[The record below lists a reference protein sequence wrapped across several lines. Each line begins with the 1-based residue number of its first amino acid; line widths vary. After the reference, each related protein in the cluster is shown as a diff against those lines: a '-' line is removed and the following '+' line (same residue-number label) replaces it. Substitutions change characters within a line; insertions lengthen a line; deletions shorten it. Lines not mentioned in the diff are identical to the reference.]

1 MVRSSH
7 LFFSGQFF
15 FSSADRGSS
24 LMAGLSSPKW
34 RLYDHLINSVPSEAL
49 AQEATLGAY
58 WVAIKSSQGGT
69 GLAHILPHEN
79 KTGQPTAQ
87 SWVGRPLRDLAR
99 LIKSWDL
106 TETAVG
112 LAAVTAAANSA
123 LLLGGLSSQSP
134 EAGEAAFDRHLEVAR
149 GKKVA
154 VIGHFPHLE
163 MMAQVAREFYILE
176 RDPQPGDLPDTAAE
190 YVLPEMEVVFITG
203 SSLANKTLPRLL
215 ELAAGAWVGLV
226 GPSAPLLPSL
236 FDFSLSSLSGTVF
249 NDFPRVAEAIAQG
262 VVSSLFRHGGFRVNL
277 GPDFRR

>member
-1 MVRSSH
+1 
-7 LFFSGQFF
+7 
-15 FSSADRGSS
+15 
-24 LMAGLSSPKW
+24 MAGLSSPKW